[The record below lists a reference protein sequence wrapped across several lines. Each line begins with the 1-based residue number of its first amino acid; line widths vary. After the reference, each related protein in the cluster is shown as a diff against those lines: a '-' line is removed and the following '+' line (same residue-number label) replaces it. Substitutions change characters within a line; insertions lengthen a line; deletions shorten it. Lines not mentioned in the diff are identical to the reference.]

1 MARHAS
7 AIVAAELRVVQSR
20 RDLRDRLR
28 RLRCRL
34 SRPSYLAAAAAVGAL
49 LGFSLMRRGRT
60 GVVAGALATALIRY
74 GVQHL
79 LLPRASTPTAAPPTP
94 SA

>member
-1 MARHAS
+1 MAWHAS

-20 RDLRDRLR
+20 RDLRDGLR

-34 SRPSYLAAAAAVGAL
+34 TRPSFLAAAAAVGAL
-49 LGFSLMRRGRT
+49 LGYSLTRCGRT

-79 LLPRASTPTAAPPTP
+79 LLSRASTPTAAPPTP
-94 SA
+94 SV

>member
-7 AIVAAELRVVQSR
+7 AIGAAELRVAQSR
-20 RDLRDRLR
+20 RELRDGLR
-28 RLRCRL
+28 GLRCSL
-34 SRPSYLAAAAAVGAL
+34 SRPPFLAAVAAVGVL
-49 LGFSLMRRGRT
+49 FGFSLMRRGRK
-60 GVVAGALATALIRY
+60 GVVAGLLATALIRY
-74 GVQHL
+74 GVENL